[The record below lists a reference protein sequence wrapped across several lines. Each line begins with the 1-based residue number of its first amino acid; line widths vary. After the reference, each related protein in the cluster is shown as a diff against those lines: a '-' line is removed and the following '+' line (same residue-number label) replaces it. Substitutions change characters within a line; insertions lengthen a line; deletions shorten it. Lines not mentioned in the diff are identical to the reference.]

1 MLVNI
6 LIITSAI
13 YLTLFIIAVRLY
25 LGEYPKSISDT
36 FYRLG
41 EYRNAFL
48 FLMILSATTLLITGY
63 SEVSTG
69 FPYMGVGALGIFGVG
84 TFACFKFKKVGIPHY
99 LAALIGFGF
108 SIMSFGWV
116 IGLII
121 LGIGLSSLFF
131 GPKRT
136 KTFWLEVVLAYGLL
150 LGITYLQLLKI

>member
-6 LIITSAI
+6 FIIASTV
-13 YLTLFIIAVRLY
+13 YLTLFIIAVRVY
-25 LGEYPKSISDT
+25 LGEFPKSISDT

-41 EYRNAFL
+41 KYRNAFL
-48 FLMILSATTLLITGY
+48 FLMILSASTLLLAGY

-84 TFACFKFKKVGIPHY
+84 TFACFKFKEVGIPHY

-116 IGLII
+116 LGLII

-136 KTFWLEVVLAYGLL
+136 RTFWLEVVLAYGLL
-150 LGITYLQLLKI
+150 IGIVYIKLIH